1 MILTC
6 NIVGGLGNQLFQIFA
21 TMSLAMKH
29 QMKFQF
35 LANDHTGIIGKN
47 ERITYWRTLLY
58 RLKPF
63 LLNDITLFPEMTIV
77 EETSFHYVPVV
88 INQDVDTCLSGYFQS
103 EKYFKDNFQALYKML
118 GIEKLKAPLSCLCP
132 SNQTTISLHFRLGDY
147 KTLIDQYYI
156 MNTEYYEAA
165 LTHLLSLDSTV
176 NMAFYFCEDKDVD
189 EVLMTIQHLQSC
201 FPTIE
206 FIRAPSALQDWQQML
221 LMSCCQHNIIANSS
235 FSWWGA
241 YLNMNPSKI
250 VCYPSKW
257 FNIGL
262 SKNNTKD
269 LCPPEWI
276 EISVSI

>member
-21 TMSLAMKH
+21 TMSLAMKYK
-29 QMKFQF
+29 MKFQF

-47 ERITYWRTLLY
+47 ERTTYWRTLLY

-63 LLNDITLFPEMTIV
+63 LLDDITQFPEMTIV
-77 EETSFHYVPVV
+77 EEPYFHFHTIPIDNN
-88 INQDVDTCLSGYFQS
+88 INTCLSGYFQS
-103 EKYFKDNFQALYKML
+103 EQYFKDNFSALYKML
-118 GIEKLKAPLSCLCP
+118 GIEKIKAPLANLC
-132 SNQTTISLHFRLGDY
+132 SSHNTVSLHFRLGDY
-147 KTLIDQYYI
+147 KNLVDQYHI
-156 MNTEYYEAA
+156 MNYEYYDTA
-165 LTHLLSLDSTV
+165 LKHILSSCSNT
-176 NMAFYFCEDKDVD
+176 NMALYFCEDNDIE
-189 EVLMTIQHLQSC
+189 EVLIIIDKLKTR
-201 FPTIE
+201 FVNVE
-206 FIRAPSALQDWQQML
+206 FVRAPSALQDWQQML

-241 YLNMNPSKI
+241 YLNMNPLKI

-257 FNIGL
+257 FNTGL

-276 EISVSI
+276 SISV